1 MEENRNPRP
10 VDETSKLPTIT
21 LFVLIA
27 MVIALLFV
35 GWQSMKDD
43 GVKEDEL
50 VSKRPN
56 SIAVSGQNGAD
67 AVVIPPPLEETGE
80 DIVAKDEKKKEPN
93 KIEVNKKKE
102 KPKEEP
108 KKIENDKKK
117 EKPKEEPK
125 KIEVNKKK
133 EKPKEGLK
141 KIETDQKKEKPKEEP
156 KKIENDKKKEEPK
169 TIKIPEGE
177 TISHTV
183 QSGETFYG
191 IANRYHISKA
201 TLQALNPGVSQGGI
215 KVGVTKLNVKIQTI
229 HMVGPG
235 DVLRV
240 VAHKYG
246 ISKQSLMNANK
257 KTKDLA
263 ERGEK
268 LIIPLK

>member
-10 VDETSKLPTIT
+10 VEETSKLPTIT
-21 LFVLIA
+21 LFVLIV

-43 GVKEDEL
+43 GAKDDEL

-56 SIAVSGQNGAD
+56 AMAVSGQNGAE
-67 AVVIPPPLEETGE
+67 AVIIPPPMEETGS
-80 DIVAKDEKKKEPN
+80 DNVAKDEKKKE
-93 KIEVNKKKE
+93 EKKAEPKKEETDKKEE

-108 KKIENDKKK
+108 KKVEI
-117 EKPKEEPK
+117 PK
-125 KIEVNKKK
+125 
-133 EKPKEGLK
+133 
-141 KIETDQKKEKPKEEP
+141 
-156 KKIENDKKKEEPK
+156 
-169 TIKIPEGE
+169 GE

-183 QSGETFYG
+183 QTGETFYG
-191 IANRYHISKA
+191 IANRYHLSKS
-201 TLQALNPGVSQGGI
+201 TLQALNPGVSQEGI

-229 HMVGPG
+229 HTVGPG

-240 VAHKYG
+240 VAQKYG
-246 ISKQSLMNANK
+246 ISKQALMDANK
-257 KTKDLA
+257 KSKDMS

>member
-10 VDETSKLPTIT
+10 VEETSKLPTIT

-27 MVIALLFV
+27 VVIALLFV

-43 GVKEDEL
+43 GIREDEL

-56 SIAVSGQNGAD
+56 SVAISGQNGTEP
-67 AVVIPPPLEETGE
+67 VIIPQALEETGE
-80 DIVAKDEKKKEPN
+80 DNVAKDDKKKETK
-93 KIEVNKKKE
+93 KIEAKKE
-102 KPKEEP
+102 EEDKKEEKVKEEP
-108 KKIENDKKK
+108 KKAEI
-117 EKPKEEPK
+117 PK
-125 KIEVNKKK
+125 
-133 EKPKEGLK
+133 
-141 KIETDQKKEKPKEEP
+141 
-156 KKIENDKKKEEPK
+156 
-169 TIKIPEGE
+169 GE

-201 TLQALNPGVSQGGI
+201 TLQALNPDVSQDGI
-215 KVGVTKLNVKIQTI
+215 KVGVTKLNVKVQTI
-229 HMVGPG
+229 HTVGPG

-240 VAHKYG
+240 VAQKYG
-246 ISKQSLMNANK
+246 ISKQALMDANK
-257 KTKDLA
+257 KTKDLS

>member
-1 MEENRNPRP
+1 
-10 VDETSKLPTIT
+10 
-21 LFVLIA
+21 
-27 MVIALLFV
+27 
-35 GWQSMKDD
+35 MKDD

-56 SIAVSGQNGAD
+56 SVAISGQDGAD

-80 DIVAKDEKKKEPN
+80 DNVAKDEKKKE
-93 KIEVNKKKE
+93 EKKVETKKEEAPKKEE

-108 KKIENDKKK
+108 KKVEV
-117 EKPKEEPK
+117 PK
-125 KIEVNKKK
+125 
-133 EKPKEGLK
+133 
-141 KIETDQKKEKPKEEP
+141 
-156 KKIENDKKKEEPK
+156 
-169 TIKIPEGE
+169 GE

-191 IANRYHISKA
+191 IANRYHLSKSA
-201 TLQALNPGVSQGGI
+201 LQAINPGVAPDGI

-229 HMVGPG
+229 HTVGAG

-240 VAHKYG
+240 VAQKYG
-246 ISKQSLMNANK
+246 ISKQALMDANK
-257 KTKDLA
+257 KTKDMS

>member
-10 VDETSKLPTIT
+10 VEETSKLPTIT

-43 GVKEDEL
+43 GVKDDDL
-50 VSKRPN
+50 VSKRP
-56 SIAVSGQNGAD
+56 SATAVSGQDGAEP
-67 AVVIPPPLEETGE
+67 VIIPQALEETGE
-80 DIVAKDEKKKEPN
+80 DNLAKNERKKEET
-93 KIEVNKKKE
+93 KIEKSDKKEE

-108 KKIENDKKK
+108 KKIEITK
-117 EKPKEEPK
+117 
-125 KIEVNKKK
+125 
-133 EKPKEGLK
+133 
-141 KIETDQKKEKPKEEP
+141 
-156 KKIENDKKKEEPK
+156 
-169 TIKIPEGE
+169 GE
-177 TISHTV
+177 TIFHTV

-201 TLQALNPGVSQGGI
+201 TLQTLNPGVSQDGI
-215 KVGVTKLNVKIQTI
+215 KVGVTKLNVKVQTI
-229 HMVGPG
+229 HTVGAG

-240 VAHKYG
+240 VAQKYG
-246 ISKQSLMNANK
+246 ITKQTLMDANK
-257 KTKDLA
+257 KTKDMS

>member
-10 VDETSKLPTIT
+10 VEESSKLPTIT
-21 LFVLIA
+21 LFVLII

-43 GVKEDEL
+43 GAKEDEL

-56 SIAVSGQNGAD
+56 SIEVSGQNGAD
-67 AVVIPPPLEETGE
+67 PVVIPAPLEETGE
-80 DIVAKDEKKKEPN
+80 DIVAKDEKKKVEKKVEP
-93 KIEVNKKKE
+93 KKEEANKKEE
-102 KPKEEP
+102 KPKAEP
-108 KKIENDKKK
+108 KKVEI
-117 EKPKEEPK
+117 PK
-125 KIEVNKKK
+125 
-133 EKPKEGLK
+133 
-141 KIETDQKKEKPKEEP
+141 
-156 KKIENDKKKEEPK
+156 
-169 TIKIPEGE
+169 GE

-191 IANRYHISKA
+191 IANRYHISKS
-201 TLQALNPGVSQGGI
+201 TLQSLNPGISQDGI

-229 HMVGPG
+229 HTVGAG

-240 VAHKYG
+240 VAQKYG
-246 ISKQSLMNANK
+246 ISKQTLMDANK

>member
-10 VDETSKLPTIT
+10 VEETSKLPTIT

-43 GVKEDEL
+43 GIKDDDL

-56 SIAVSGQNGAD
+56 SMAISGQNGAD

-80 DIVAKDEKKKEPN
+80 DNVAKDEKKKEEKKVEP
-93 KIEVNKKKE
+93 KKE
-102 KPKEEP
+102 EVDKKEEKVKEEP
-108 KKIENDKKK
+108 KKVEI
-117 EKPKEEPK
+117 PK
-125 KIEVNKKK
+125 
-133 EKPKEGLK
+133 
-141 KIETDQKKEKPKEEP
+141 
-156 KKIENDKKKEEPK
+156 
-169 TIKIPEGE
+169 GE

-191 IANRYHISKA
+191 IANRYHLSKP
-201 TLQALNPGVSQGGI
+201 TLQALNPGIAADGI

-229 HMVGPG
+229 HTVGAG

-240 VAHKYG
+240 VAQKYG
-246 ISKQSLMNANK
+246 ISKQALMDANK
-257 KTKDLA
+257 KTTDMA

>member
-10 VDETSKLPTIT
+10 VEESSKLPTIT

-27 MVIALLFV
+27 MVVALLFV

-43 GVKEDEL
+43 GAKEDEL

-56 SIAVSGQNGAD
+56 SIEVSGQNGAD
-67 AVVIPPPLEETGE
+67 AVVIPAPLEETGE
-80 DIVAKDEKKKEPN
+80 DIVAKDEKKKVE
-93 KIEVNKKKE
+93 KKEELKKEEGPKKEE
-102 KPKEEP
+102 KPKTEP
-108 KKIENDKKK
+108 KKVEI
-117 EKPKEEPK
+117 PK
-125 KIEVNKKK
+125 
-133 EKPKEGLK
+133 
-141 KIETDQKKEKPKEEP
+141 
-156 KKIENDKKKEEPK
+156 
-169 TIKIPEGE
+169 GE

-191 IANRYHISKA
+191 IANRYHISKS
-201 TLQALNPGVSQGGI
+201 TLQSLNPSVSQDGI

-229 HMVGPG
+229 HTVGAG

-240 VAHKYG
+240 VAQKYG
-246 ISKQSLMNANK
+246 ISKQALMDANK

>member
-10 VDETSKLPTIT
+10 IEETSKLPTIT

-56 SIAVSGQNGAD
+56 SVAISGQDGAD
-67 AVVIPPPLEETGE
+67 AVVIPAPLEETGE
-80 DIVAKDEKKKEPN
+80 ENVAKDEKKKEEK
-93 KIEVNKKKE
+93 KIETKKE
-102 KPKEEP
+102 ETPKKEEKSKEEP
-108 KKIENDKKK
+108 KKV
-117 EKPKEEPK
+117 
-125 KIEVNKKK
+125 EV
-133 EKPKEGLK
+133 P
-141 KIETDQKKEKPKEEP
+141 I
-156 KKIENDKKKEEPK
+156 
-169 TIKIPEGE
+169 GE

-191 IANRYHISKA
+191 IANRYHLTKA
-201 TLQALNPGVSQGGI
+201 TLQAINPGVAPDGI

-229 HMVGPG
+229 HTVGAG

-240 VAHKYG
+240 VAQKYG
-246 ISKQSLMNANK
+246 ISKQALMDANK
-257 KTKDLA
+257 KTKDMS

>member
-10 VDETSKLPTIT
+10 IEKTSKLPAIT

-43 GVKEDEL
+43 GIKEEEL

-56 SIAVSGQNGAD
+56 SVAISNEDD
-67 AVVIPPPLEETGE
+67 ALVLPQPLEET
-80 DIVAKDEKKKEPN
+80 DADNLVKDEKKKEDM
-93 KIEVNKKKE
+93 KVEEE
-102 KPKEEP
+102 K
-108 KKIENDKKK
+108 
-117 EKPKEEPK
+117 
-125 KIEVNKKK
+125 V
-133 EKPKEGLK
+133 
-141 KIETDQKKEKPKEEP
+141 ET
-156 KKIENDKKKEEPK
+156 KKEEKPSEELKKVEIPK
-169 TIKIPEGE
+169 GE

-183 QSGETFYG
+183 QSGETFFG
-191 IANRYHISKA
+191 IANRYHLSKSA
-201 TLQALNPGVSQGGI
+201 LQAMNSDVNPDGI

-229 HMVGPG
+229 HTVGAG

-240 VAHKYG
+240 VAKKYG
-246 ISKQSLMNANK
+246 ISKQALMDANK
-257 KTKDLA
+257 KTKDMS

>member
-10 VDETSKLPTIT
+10 VEENSKLPTIT

-43 GVKEDEL
+43 GINDDEL

-56 SIAVSGQNGAD
+56 AMAISGQNEAE
-67 AVVIPPPLEETGE
+67 AVVIPPPMEETGE
-80 DIVAKDEKKKEPN
+80 DNVAKDEKKKE
-93 KIEVNKKKE
+93 EKKVEPKKEEIDKKEE

-108 KKIENDKKK
+108 
-117 EKPKEEPK
+117 
-125 KIEVNKKK
+125 
-133 EKPKEGLK
+133 
-141 KIETDQKKEKPKEEP
+141 QKA
-156 KKIENDKKKEEPK
+156 
-169 TIKIPEGE
+169 KIPKGE

-183 QSGETFYG
+183 QTGETFFG
-191 IANRYHISKA
+191 IANRYRLSKSS
-201 TLQALNPGVSQGGI
+201 LQALNPGVDPNGI
-215 KVGVTKLNVKIQTI
+215 KVGVTKLNVNVQKIHT
-229 HMVGPG
+229 VGPG

-240 VAHKYG
+240 VAQKYG
-246 ISKQSLMNANK
+246 ISKQALMDANK
-257 KTKDLA
+257 KTKDIS

>member
-10 VDETSKLPTIT
+10 VEETSKLPTIT

-27 MVIALLFV
+27 VVIALLFV

-43 GVKEDEL
+43 GINDDEL

-56 SIAVSGQNGAD
+56 ATAISGQNGAEP
-67 AVVIPPPLEETGE
+67 VIIPQPLEETGE
-80 DIVAKDEKKKEPN
+80 DNVAKDVKKKAET
-93 KIEVNKKKE
+93 KKE
-102 KPKEEP
+102 ETVKREEKVKEEP
-108 KKIENDKKK
+108 KKVEI
-117 EKPKEEPK
+117 PK
-125 KIEVNKKK
+125 
-133 EKPKEGLK
+133 
-141 KIETDQKKEKPKEEP
+141 
-156 KKIENDKKKEEPK
+156 
-169 TIKIPEGE
+169 GE

-201 TLQALNPGVSQGGI
+201 TLQALNPGVLQEGI
-215 KVGVTKLNVKIQTI
+215 KVGVTKLNVKVQTI
-229 HMVGPG
+229 HTVGAG

-240 VAHKYG
+240 VAQKYG
-246 ISKQSLMNANK
+246 ISKQALMDANK
-257 KTKDLA
+257 KTKDMS